1 MKQRIILSLA
11 ALCLTLAAQAAG
23 NYEVSVLLPDS
34 THEGQ
39 TMYLTSYDTGD
50 TIATGIIRGNE
61 CSIKGTTDNSW
72 FARLLFDGHRM
83 GFMVEP
89 GLIKIDWLNFLAV
102 GTPLNSQLN
111 ALGTAFEK
119 VKSED
124 EEMLIFYRAYEANKD
139 NGIGPWA
146 YYNYLMC
153 KDYNLQQLDSALATV
168 PAYYKSQQ
176 RFKNAVAN
184 AKAQQVTGQG
194 QKFTDFAIPDAN
206 GKLQRLSDYVGR
218 GNYTLVDFW
227 ASWCGP
233 CRREIPNIKALYEKY
248 NGKGMNFVGVAV
260 WDAPADSRKAISQL
274 QIPWPCIVGTHNLTE
289 PTKLYGIMGIPHII
303 IFDPKGRIVARGL
316 SGKELAAK
324 VDELMA
330 K

>member
-1 MKQRIILSLA
+1 MKRKLILMLSALGLA
-11 ALCLTLAAQAAG
+11 FAAQAA
-23 NYEVSVLLPDS
+23 NDYEVSVLLPDS
-34 THEGQ
+34 SHEGQ

-50 TIATGIIRGNE
+50 TIATGTIKGNE
-61 CSIKGTTDNSW
+61 CVIKGQTPNSW
-72 FARLLFDGHRM
+72 YARLLFDGHRM
-83 GFMVEP
+83 GLMVEP
-89 GLIKIDWLNFLAV
+89 GLIKVDWLNYLAV

-111 ALGTAFEK
+111 ALDNAFEK
-119 VKSED
+119 VKTED
-124 EEMLIFYRAYEANKD
+124 EEALIFLRAYEANKD

-146 YYNYLMC
+146 YYNYLMY

-168 PAYYKSQQ
+168 PAYYKTQQ
-176 RFKNAVAN
+176 RFKNAIAN
-184 AKAQQVTGQG
+184 AKAQQATGAG
-194 QKFTDFAIPDAN
+194 QKFTDFAIPGAD
-206 GKLQRLSDYVGR
+206 GKVQRLSDHVGR
-218 GNYTLVDFW
+218 GTYTLVDFW

-248 NGKGMNFVGVAV
+248 NGKGMNFLGVAV

-316 SGKELAAK
+316 SGKELTAK
-324 VDELMA
+324 VEELMA